1 MVLNIYIILYYFIYY
16 NTNHYYL
23 LLLIF
28 KIIYLFKLYLFIYL

>member
-1 MVLNIYIILYYFIYY
+1 MVLNIYIILYYFIYN